1 MDIFALKY
9 TILWVMPLKYFMV
22 SLYPAYRKFLC
33 LINIP
38 INILSPE
45 SLSEMTSQGSPQK
58 QYKWKTI

>member
-1 MDIFALKY
+1 MIS
-9 TILWVMPLKYFMV
+9 LKYFMLF
-22 SLYPAYRKFLC
+22 LYPAYRKFLC

-45 SLSEMTSQGSPQK
+45 RLSEIISQASSEK